1 MLLVA
6 QGRPFK
12 EDYSKSK
19 NKQNETIEKKNV
31 NATMAYDL
39 KKKKDGYDS
48 VWLLWPL
55 VTKLKVDN
63 S

>member
-39 KKKKDGYDS
+39 KKKMDMTELDYCG
-48 VWLLWPL
+48 LW
-55 VTKLKVDN
+55 
-63 S
+63 